1 MLLRATTGDEHG
13 AGGIPNATGA
23 PYLSIHRI
31 IIIISTSTNI
41 VEANERVIL
50 PDLILLAIA
59 MGIPV
64 M

>member
-1 MLLRATTGDEHG
+1 MQQEPP
-13 AGGIPNATGA
+13 I
-23 PYLSIHRI
+23 SIHRI
-31 IIIISTSTNI
+31 IIIISKSTNV

>member
-13 AGGIPNATGA
+13 AGIPNATGA

-31 IIIISTSTNI
+31 IIIISTSTNV

-50 PDLILLAIA
+50 ADLILLAIA